1 MGAEAGMV
9 VDEPFDAGAFAA
21 ALSVAQDA
29 ARRSRW
35 SAAAER
41 YGAQP
46 FLYDG
51 RMRAA
56 EMILGV
62 AAERVRRKSPGA
74 AGAKPASGEVGFLH
88 ESRRTRGASSCS
100 RSQLGHRRRSP
111 PP

>member
-21 ALSVAQDA
+21 ALSVGQDA
-29 ARRSRW
+29 ARCRRW

-62 AAERVRRKSPGA
+62 AAERVRRKSPA
-74 AGAKPASGEVGFLH
+74 AAVAKPASAEVVYLH
-88 ESRRTRGASSCS
+88 ESGRGRGAPHP
-100 RSQLGHRRRSP
+100 R
-111 PP
+111 